1 MKKLKP
7 NVKAGGQ
14 AKPIGDNLYYMS
26 GRKHSQGGID
36 IGDTLEVEGGE
47 VIQTTPKEV
56 KVFSAQP
63 ILNGNSPAKL
73 VMGGANPNKV
83 FNAQEQFKDK
93 NKLNDDGTTKAQ
105 YGTKKDNT
113 DGELKTRE
121 PGDSPYEDT
130 RLDISRKRMDLR
142 KGAGKATGLNIGAKS
157 MKILSKVAKTNR
169 VLGPILEIASSVFPS
184 KEAEYIEQHRAYGR
198 DIMKQKGTVKMKYG
212 GSNKVVTVNGNVVNR
227 TIADID
233 FPSSTGGRQKAA
245 LGSRGKFDDLLD
257 WVSDKQY
264 EERVKKVNKRNADK
278 TKRANRTKVLREEG
292 LQEVYSKGRVKNIP
306 IDNPNESSLYR
317 KAIQFNTTKR
327 ELPDVPKN
335 NDKKVSSTKDYY
347 FRIGNKNY
355 KKGDTY
361 VYKGQTYQVT
371 GRNKSVPYN
380 NTNTNNTNTNNT
392 NTRTIDKDVQ
402 AAANRDAKGA
412 RTDYRSML
420 EVPTFDMDFK
430 GNVPKSN
437 NTNAN
442 FSAVPVNAFDVE
454 TPIESISSAKPNKT
468 ISSVPRR
475 GSGNA
480 KPTNKPAAKSNQ
492 QSTSTINTKP
502 KFADLTSMIQGLPT
516 TNSNLPTKLD
526 QKPNANVPDIVS
538 SSNKRLALFDKLDTN
553 DIIGLGSNLVGT
565 IASGISTRKQLNKME
580 APKRP
585 NPIMAQRMKTNFNIN
600 PQLGEIEENTNRMI
614 NDIGANTS
622 SSRTRLQ
629 RVQRA
634 RNAAQYSKNNLRGQK
649 ENIETQ
655 LINQDKMNRQ
665 QVSAANTAQFN
676 AWQDKTSQFNNSIR
690 EQRASSLNNMFSG
703 INAGIQDMVGRIENR
718 RNYKNTLA
726 MYDATHPNVDKRLFT
741 SKGLTF

>member
-47 VIQTTPKEV
+47 IVQTTPKEV

-83 FNAQEQFKDK
+83 FNAQEQFKDM
-93 NKLNDDGTTKAQ
+93 NGLNDDGTTKFAC
-105 YGTKKDNT
+105 GGRKK
-113 DGELKTRE
+113 
-121 PGDSPYEDT
+121 
-130 RLDISRKRMDLR
+130 
-142 KGAGKATGLNIGAKS
+142 
-157 MKILSKVAKTNR
+157 KVN
-169 VLGPILEIASSVFPS
+169 
-184 KEAEYIEQHRAYGR
+184 
-198 DIMKQKGTVKMKYG
+198 G
-212 GSNKVVTVNGNVVNR
+212 GNVVTVNGNIINKA
-227 TIADID
+227 IADID
-233 FPSSTGGRQKAA
+233 FPSSTGGRKKAA
-245 LGSRGKFDDLLD
+245 LGNRSKADDLFD
-257 WVSDKQY
+257 WVNDKQY
-264 EERVKKVNKRNADK
+264 EKRIEKVNKRNADK
-278 TKRANRTKVLREEG
+278 TKRANKTKTLREEG
-292 LQEVYSKGRVKNIP
+292 LQEVYSGNRVKKVP
-306 IDNPNESSLYR
+306 IDDPNESSLYR
-317 KAIQFNTTKR
+317 KAMQFNTTKR
-327 ELPDVPKN
+327 ELPDVKP
-335 NDKKVSSTKDYY
+335 NDSRQTYRV
-347 FRIGNKNY
+347 GNKTY
-355 KKGDTY
+355 KKGETFD
-361 VYKGQTYQVT
+361 YKGKTYKVE
-371 GRNKSVPYN
+371 GRNKSVPYTGN
-380 NTNTNNTNTNNT
+380 NKSN
-392 NTRTIDKDVQ
+392 IDQDVRD
-402 AAANRDAKGA
+402 AAKRDAKGA

-430 GNVPKSN
+430 GSIPKSN
-437 NTNAN
+437 NTNSN
-442 FSAVPVNAFDVE
+442 FSAVPESSFDVE
-454 TPIESISSAKPNKT
+454 TPIESTSTAKPVKST
-468 ISSVPRR
+468 STAPRR
-475 GSGNA
+475 GSGNTKSTT
-480 KPTNKPAAKSNQ
+480 KPSIKANQ

-502 KFADLTSMIQGLPT
+502 KFVDLNSMMQGIPTS
-516 TNSNLPTKLD
+516 NSNIPTKLE
-526 QKPNANVPDIVS
+526 QRPNANVPDVIS
-538 SSNKRLALFDKLDTN
+538 SPKKRLALFDELGTN
-553 DIIGLGSNLVGT
+553 DIIGLGSNLIGT

-585 NPIMAQRMKTNFNIN
+585 NPIIAQRMKTNFNIN

-741 SKGLTF
+741 SKGLNF